1 MPMSKRSPQPRSA
14 GRLRWLLA
22 PNPWVIVPAAVLA
35 GLLLFLA
42 VWLVQRPPVDDEA
55 APAVL
60 PTVMVQSARD
70 PLPAPQDDGGA
81 TEGGVFVLPE
91 APAEA
96 PATVAGTPP
105 PPVPPAADA
114 PVQAWEDAPLAGD
127 SAPVPVHRPN
137 PEYPSRALRRRLS
150 GAVVVRAMVG
160 IDGRPRQIEIARSS
174 SHRAL
179 DQAALRAVRQW
190 RFQPAMR
197 AGQPVEQAVHIPFDF
212 SP

>member
-42 VWLVQRPPVDDEA
+42 VWLVQRPAADDEA

-60 PTVMVQSARD
+60 PTVTVQAAGRD
-70 PLPAPQDDGGA
+70 PLPAPPDGAAGA
-81 TEGGVFVLPE
+81 GGVFDLPE
-91 APAEA
+91 APPEP
-96 PATVAGTPP
+96 PAAVAGTPP
-105 PPVPPAADA
+105 PAPAAT
-114 PVQAWEDAPLAGD
+114 DAPLQEGLDTAMAD
-127 SAPVPVHRPN
+127 DRAPVAVHSPS
-137 PEYPSRALRRRLS
+137 PEYPLRAMRRRLAGS
-150 GAVVVRAMVG
+150 VVVRAVVG
-160 IDGRPRQIEIARSS
+160 TDGRPRQIEIASSS
-174 SHRAL
+174 SHRVL
-179 DQAALRAVRQW
+179 DQAAVRAVRGW

-197 AGQPVEQAVHIPFDF
+197 AGHPVEQPVHIPFDF